1 MAVPK
6 KAIIKFMIHDAIFSA
21 TDDSPSENDSPN
33 IWHQLTSNLA
43 KAFTF
48 YIFLFSSCLENIV
61 YLFFLATLTHFRGFQ
76 LTDIFPA
83 TAVWGGI
90 ALKHVTL
97 NFDKASVVCRRYG
110 FHRLPM
116 GVRWTWHDDSERWT
130 GIEKPGEC
138 AVFFIFFLGG
148 LSKQLAQLETC

>member
-1 MAVPK
+1 MTS
-6 KAIIKFMIHDAIFSA
+6 IDIK
-21 TDDSPSENDSPN
+21 PSEGL
-33 IWHQLTSNLA
+33 H
-43 KAFTF
+43 
-48 YIFLFSSCLENIV
+48 FLYFLVFIMPGKHSVS
-61 YLFFLATLTHFRGFQ
+61 FFFATLTDFRGFQ

-116 GVRWTWHDDSERWT
+116 GVR
-130 GIEKPGEC
+130 
-138 AVFFIFFLGG
+138 
-148 LSKQLAQLETC
+148 